1 MICKIVK
8 LGKLMCQNYM
18 ISTEKIKSK
27 KSFGFTFSINKIIL
41 KLNLIKDNKR

>member
-1 MICKIVK
+1 MICKIVR

-18 ISTEKIKSK
+18 ISTEKIKSQ
-27 KSFGFTFSINKIIL
+27 KSFSFTFSINKIIL